1 VSTASVLRNLVG
13 KMDDKAKIEETINL
27 YFNSMYESDA
37 KLVKK
42 VFHPTAKITGYV
54 ENELEEMNTN
64 EFAQFVG
71 EQRPSPAEKNDPK
84 ILEILSIKIAG
95 KTAVALVRDD
105 HLGVTYLDTLSFL
118 KIEENWII
126 YNKLFHIEK

>member
-1 VSTASVLRNLVG
+1 
-13 KMDDKAKIEETINL
+13 MDDKAKIEETINL

-105 HLGVTYLDTLSFL
+105 HLGVMYLDTLSFL
-118 KIEENWII
+118 KIKENWII

>member
-1 VSTASVLRNLVG
+1 MN
-13 KMDDKAKIEETINL
+13 DKAKIKEIINL
-27 YFNSMYESDA
+27 YFDSMYESDA
-37 KLVKK
+37 KLVKQ

-71 EQRPSPAEKNDPK
+71 KQRPSPAKKNDPK
-84 ILEILSIKIAG
+84 MLEILSIKIAG
-95 KTAVALVRDD
+95 KTAIALVRDD
-105 HLGVTYLDTLSFL
+105 YLRVTYLDTLSFL
-118 KIEENWII
+118 KIDETWMI